1 MFYRLHKLNLTVSYK
16 MVIRLLD
23 DFGKDHDMKV
33 QQWRDSLKNFLS
45 SSMVREFMRLFYSC
59 YSVCMHVSV
68 NILN

>member
-16 MVIRLLD
+16 TVIRLLD

-45 SSMVREFMRLFYSC
+45 SSMVREFM
-59 YSVCMHVSV
+59 
-68 NILN
+68 